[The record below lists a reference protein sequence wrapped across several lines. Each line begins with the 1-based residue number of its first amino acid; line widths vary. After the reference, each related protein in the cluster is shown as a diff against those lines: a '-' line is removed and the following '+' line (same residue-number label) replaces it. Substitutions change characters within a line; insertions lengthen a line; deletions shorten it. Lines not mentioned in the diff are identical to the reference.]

1 MEAVYEK
8 YFRDNLPHIWCPG
21 CGNGIDHVGVERQL
35 DIILAQLLYHALE
48 LHFGNLGYILP

>member
-21 CGNGIDHVGVERQL
+21 CGNGIVMSAWLGLWTSWV
-35 DIILAQLLYHALE
+35 ILRMMCCLFLALAVRPE
-48 LHFGNLGYILP
+48 